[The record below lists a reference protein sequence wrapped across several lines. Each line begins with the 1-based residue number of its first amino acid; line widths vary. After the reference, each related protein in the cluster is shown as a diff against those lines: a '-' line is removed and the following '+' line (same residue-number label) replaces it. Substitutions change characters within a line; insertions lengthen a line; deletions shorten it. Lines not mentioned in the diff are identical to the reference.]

1 MSLTVALRLSTP
13 DIEALI
19 QGRTIAAMPRTFIHP
34 GRQFALYPGDTSINA
49 LPSEQYYRS
58 DFLPTA
64 QQALANWDSETVS
77 IQAWAKCDRCEIL
90 DETEAF
96 DFLSQLTVWTEEAL
110 QETLS
115 QRGHIFLAY
124 LRVYHL
130 PQPMEMP
137 VHPNP
142 LFIPLQ
148 PPVTVTEEMPVLS
161 DRLFTQRCQ
170 QMQARKPPLHPELEQ
185 LQGAIASFDE
195 SNLAAKELHRDI
207 KALLGWV
214 SEPPLACDSDYIW
227 IEQIAAVGNSSDG
240 NEFERL
246 VRKSLI
252 KLGFSCTNDNPKAN
266 LDPDKLGG
274 AGGVDFYGEQPY
286 PIVGECKASKSENV
300 PSKTPGQL
308 IQLGNNHL
316 QDQYESC
323 LKLVVA
329 AGELTEDA
337 RLTAVNNQISVIR
350 PETLQNLVEMQTR
363 HPHSIDLLKLKECLQ
378 AAYGLA
384 DEKVEQYLA
393 EVRQQIEVRS
403 HLVGVVKNY
412 QENTSLDSAVVDALH
427 GAYSSSHPP
436 LPLTAAEMHEIL
448 IELSS
453 PLAGYLGREKG
464 SDWRGDRFYFRR
476 DWADIGGK

>member
-64 QQALANWDSETVS
+64 QQALANLDSETVS

-96 DFLSQLTVWTEEAL
+96 DFLSQLTVWTE
-110 QETLS
+110 
-115 QRGHIFLAY
+115 
-124 LRVYHL
+124 
-130 PQPMEMP
+130 MP
-137 VHPNP
+137 VRYPP
-142 LFIPLQ
+142 FISLKPS
-148 PPVTVTEEMPVLS
+148 VTATEEMPVLS

-252 KLGFSCTNDNPKAN
+252 KLGFFCTNDNPKAN

-329 AGELTEDA
+329 AGELTENA

-393 EVRQQIEVRS
+393 EVRQQIELRS

-412 QENTSLDSAVVDALH
+412 QENNSFDSAGVNALH
-427 GAYSSSHPP
+427 GAYSTSHPP

-464 SDWRGDRFYFRR
+464 SDGRGDRFYFRR
-476 DWADIGGK
+476 DLADIGGK

>member
-64 QQALANWDSETVS
+64 QQALANLDSETVS

-246 VRKSLI
+246 VRKSL
-252 KLGFSCTNDNPKAN
+252 
-266 LDPDKLGG
+266 
-274 AGGVDFYGEQPY
+274 
-286 PIVGECKASKSENV
+286 SEL
-300 PSKTPGQL
+300 PTP
-308 IQLGNNHL
+308 
-316 QDQYESC
+316 
-323 LKLVVA
+323 
-329 AGELTEDA
+329 
-337 RLTAVNNQISVIR
+337 
-350 PETLQNLVEMQTR
+350 
-363 HPHSIDLLKLKECLQ
+363 
-378 AAYGLA
+378 
-384 DEKVEQYLA
+384 
-393 EVRQQIEVRS
+393 
-403 HLVGVVKNY
+403 
-412 QENTSLDSAVVDALH
+412 
-427 GAYSSSHPP
+427 
-436 LPLTAAEMHEIL
+436 
-448 IELSS
+448 
-453 PLAGYLGREKG
+453 
-464 SDWRGDRFYFRR
+464 
-476 DWADIGGK
+476 

>member
-1 MSLTVALRLSTP
+1 MLLETALPLPAP

-19 QGRTIAAMPRTFIHP
+19 QGRTIAAMPGRFIDP
-34 GRQFALYPGDTSINA
+34 GKQFALYPGDTSINA
-49 LPSEQYYRS
+49 LPLEQYYCPG
-58 DFLPTA
+58 FLPTA
-64 QQALANWDSETVS
+64 QQALANLDSETVW
-77 IQAWAKCDRCEIL
+77 IRAWAKFELCERL
-90 DETEAF
+90 QNVEAF
-96 DFLSQLTVWTEEAL
+96 AALSRLTVWTEEAL

-403 HLVGVVKNY
+403 HLVGVVKHY

-464 SDWRGDRFYFRR
+464 SDGRGDRFYFRR
-476 DWADIGGK
+476 DLADIGGK